1 MSHAAL
7 YKINL
12 LFGVYS
18 TNDVYKV
25 NNLLIVI
32 VNQFVFASKYKIVH
46 KLNILP

>member
-18 TNDVYKV
+18 TNDVY
-25 NNLLIVI
+25 LLIVI